1 MGVQEPASPL
11 VEMSA
16 KELLLLKPAEDVA
29 LGSSM
34 LVFPEIVTKTLV
46 LF

>member
-1 MGVQEPASPL
+1 M
-11 VEMSA
+11 EMRA

-29 LGSSM
+29 LGFSM
-34 LVFPEIVTKTLV
+34 FVFPEIVTKTLV